1 MARVGVDVGG
11 TNTDLVLES
20 ERGIHVHKV
29 ASTPHDQSEG
39 VLRGLSELCEMA
51 RIRPGDIDLIVHG
64 TTVATNITLEHNG
77 AEVGMLTS
85 RNFRDILHIGR
96 HKRPHNFSLHFE
108 VPWQNRPLV
117 KRRNRIPITERILPP
132 DGRVETPMDENE
144 VLDAV
149 AVFKR
154 RGIESVVI
162 GFLFSFIN
170 DAHERRAKAIVEREM
185 PGAYVCC
192 SSDVANVIRE
202 FERFSTAAMNAFI
215 GPLTTT
221 YLHSLQSKLADNGFR
236 ANLRLI
242 QSNGGISTVEACSKR
257 AVSIL
262 MSGPAGG
269 VIGGRSEGLL
279 CESRNLITV
288 DIGGTSADISTI
300 PDGRIKIMNPRDSYV
315 SGHPI
320 LVPMIDLVTIGAGGG
335 SIAHIDPAGGFHVG
349 PRSAGAD
356 PGPACYGK
364 GGEEPTV
371 TDAQVALGRMDADKL
386 LGGDLPVDPS
396 LAERAIEAKVAR
408 KLNLS
413 VKEAALGII
422 RVINS
427 NMALAIRSSSVARGV
442 DPREFSLVPFGG
454 AGPLHGVALAE
465 AVAARDVIVPVAPGI
480 TAAMGLLETDMQ
492 YEHARSLITSLTHVD
507 SDTVRRI
514 DALVTELVA
523 ECRRD
528 LENDGVPPERQQ
540 YQRFAECRY
549 HGQGFELR
557 ADIPEGRGHRDGGEA
572 HHGKLPRPAP
582 PGLQLRVRR
591 RRGGADHGAR
601 HRHREGEAAGGGP
614 HRARER
620 VRHRQRL
627 PLLPSDHLRRRRDRG
642 HPALRP
648 PAAQGRTPHHRSR
661 GPHPAQLDDSRA
673 ARVPLRGRGARES
686 AHPARSLRRS
696 ARDAVTETA
705 NTGQRAPAE
714 ARQPKPRSTHHG
726 PARARPDHVA
736 GHQRRPGHHR
746 RGDGAHPLPD
756 VVLLDHP

>member
-20 ERGIHVHKV
+20 ERGMHVHKV

-39 VLRGLSELCEMA
+39 VLKGLSELCEMA

-64 TTVATNITLEHNG
+64 TTVATNITIEHKG
-77 AEVGMLTS
+77 AEVGMLTT

-117 KRRNRIPITERILPP
+117 KRRNRIPITERVLPP
-132 DGRVETPMDENE
+132 DGRIETPLDETE
-144 VLDAV
+144 VLNAI

-154 RGIESVVI
+154 RGISSVVI

-170 DAHERRAKAIVEREM
+170 DTHERRAKAIVEREM

-192 SSDVANVIRE
+192 SADVANVIRE

-215 GPLTTT
+215 GPQTTT
-221 YLHSLQSKLADNGFR
+221 YLHNLQNKLADNGFQ

-279 CESRNLITV
+279 CDSRNLITV

-364 GGEEPTV
+364 GGDEPTV

-396 LAERAIEAKVAR
+396 LAERAIEAKIAR

-427 NMALAIRSSSVARGV
+427 NMALAIRSNSVARGV

-492 YEHARSLITSLTHVD
+492 YEHARSFITSLTKVD
-507 SDTVRRI
+507 AESVRRI
-514 DALVTELVA
+514 DALVSEMVA

-528 LENDGVPPERQQ
+528 LENDGVPPERQG

-557 ADIPEGRGHRDGGEA
+557 ADIPEGAVTSAVVKRIVENFHSQHRLDYGYAFDDGEVELITIRVIGTEKVKPLEVARIERANGAGIDNAFLYSRPTTFDDGRTVDTPRYDRLQLKAGHRVSGPAVLIQHNSTILVPPEYDCEVAA
-572 HHGKLPRPAP
+572 HGN
-582 PGLQLRVRR
+582 
-591 RRGGADHGAR
+591 
-601 HRHREGEAAGGGP
+601 
-614 HRARER
+614 
-620 VRHRQRL
+620 
-627 PLLPSDHLRRRRDRG
+627 LLI
-642 HPALRP
+642 
-648 PAAQGRTPHHRSR
+648 
-661 GPHPAQLDDSRA
+661 
-673 ARVPLRGRGARES
+673 
-686 AHPARSLRRS
+686 RRS
-696 ARDAVTETA
+696 
-705 NTGQRAPAE
+705 
-714 ARQPKPRSTHHG
+714 H
-726 PARARPDHVA
+726 
-736 GHQRRPGHHR
+736 
-746 RGDGAHPLPD
+746 
-756 VVLLDHP
+756 